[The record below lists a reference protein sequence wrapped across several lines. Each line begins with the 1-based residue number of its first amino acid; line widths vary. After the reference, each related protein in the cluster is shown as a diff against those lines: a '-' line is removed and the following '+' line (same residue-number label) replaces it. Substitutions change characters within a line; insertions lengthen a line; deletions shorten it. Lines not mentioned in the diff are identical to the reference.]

1 MNKLTSLSD
10 QQLIEIW
17 PEENDLVFTEIY
29 NRYWDKLLAV
39 AYNRLGDLFDA
50 EECVQD
56 VFCKFWD
63 LRNKFELTSGNL
75 NNYLARSVRNQIF
88 TVISLRKRKQQ
99 KDNNLPQV
107 EDINIYT
114 PEKHVIIQELNRQF
128 DLAINALPTQCRVVF
143 LLKRDEGLSI
153 NEIAEKLN
161 ISVNTVKSHLKKA
174 NRDIRNNTELLTI
187 VVIYFTLL
195 QHK

>member
-17 PEENDLVFTEIY
+17 PKENDMVFAEIY

-56 VFCKFWD
+56 VFCKFWG

-75 NNYLARSVRNQIF
+75 NNYLSRSIRNQVF
-88 TVISLRKRKQQ
+88 TVLYARNRQKQNDD
-99 KDNNLPQV
+99 KLPVV

-114 PEKHVIIQELNRQF
+114 PEKHLIIQELNRQF
-128 DLAINALPTQCRVVF
+128 DLAINALPTQCRIVF
-143 LLKRDEGLSI
+143 LLKREEGLSI
-153 NEIAEKLN
+153 NEIAEKLD
-161 ISVNTVKSHLKKA
+161 ISANTVKSHLKKA

-187 VVIYFTLL
+187 IVIYFTLL
-195 QHK
+195 QNK